1 MSYKG
6 PFLRLSHLMSVTVD
20 FFFNHPD
27 NLAETAKSI
36 NGWLGCSLMPYE
48 GNEEDLFC
56 RFLAME
62 FSLSEHS
69 LENDRDCNFEDYR
82 YEIGF
87 RVPAP
92 DGDLRMMQIPAIAL
106 VIYTLLS
113 RMGITGMLVYDVQ
126 LLLAKYEK
134 RAMPEDSV
142 IGLFDI
148 VSNEFVSFP
157 KHFLALQERLGE
169 D

>member
-1 MSYKG
+1 MRHS
-6 PFLRLSHLMSVTVD
+6 RLMSITID

-48 GNEEDLFC
+48 GDEEDLFC

-62 FSLSEHS
+62 FSLSEHG
-69 LENDRDCNFEDYR
+69 LENDRDCNFEDYK
-82 YEIGF
+82 YELGF

-92 DGDLRMMQIPAIAL
+92 DGDLRIMQVSAIAL
-106 VIYTLLS
+106 VIYTLFS
-113 RMGITGMLVYDVQ
+113 RMGITGMLVYNVQ

-134 RAMPEDSV
+134 RTMPESDV
-142 IGLFDI
+142 IGLFDT

-157 KHFLALQERLGE
+157 KHFLALQEHLGKN
-169 D
+169 